1 MRKSA
6 VGLLPGSGRLGSVT
20 RRLTALVVSIG
31 LLASACSSGP
41 SLTEYAGELEQI
53 VTSHNAG
60 MDDNDVNLDEEAQT
74 LDRIKT
80 YANRRMELRNS
91 FLTAMEALEPPG
103 EAQDLHTAA
112 LGTIRSLVES
122 EQVLF
127 EQATNATDIADVGDI
142 WASTEGQAAR
152 AADAQVVAICQAAE
166 AAINSTEDRQALVGM
181 VWVPSE
187 LQEIVTV
194 AFGCT
199 AAER

>member
-1 MRKSA
+1 MA
-6 VGLLPGSGRLGSVT
+6 GRLT
-20 RRLTALVVSIG
+20 LPILALA

-53 VTSHNAG
+53 VTTHNAD
-60 MDDNDVNLDEEAQT
+60 MDENDIYLDSEVQT

-80 YANRRMELRNS
+80 YANRRMELRTS
-91 FLTAMEALEPPG
+91 FLAALEALEPPG

-127 EQATNATDIADVGDI
+127 EQAISATDIADVGDI
-142 WASTEGQAAR
+142 WASPEGQAAR
-152 AADAQVVAICQAAE
+152 AADAQAIAICQAAE

-194 AFGCT
+194 AFRCT